1 MYVPNRIHEDT
12 PLYRSTE
19 GLAVLKF
26 GFSLQ
31 AEVLM
36 KSPCIETQL
45 LFVIY
50 IGGVDEGE
58 LYIVMCII
66 GYMLTP
72 VYGGPASLKIWISFH
87 GLGLNQTSKY

>member
-12 PLYRSTE
+12 PFYRSTE

-36 KSPCIETQL
+36 KSPCIEPQL

-50 IGGVDEGE
+50 IGGVDEGD
-58 LYIVMCII
+58 LYISE
-66 GYMLTP
+66 GTHKAA
-72 VYGGPASLKIWISFH
+72 GGRGSTCNK
-87 GLGLNQTSKY
+87 NKQTQLSAKNRLYRC

>member
-1 MYVPNRIHEDT
+1 MPNRIHEDT

-19 GLAVLKF
+19 GLAVSKF
-26 GFSLQ
+26 VISLQ

-36 KSPCIETQL
+36 KSPCIEPQL

-50 IGGVDEGE
+50 IGGVDEGD

-66 GYMLTP
+66 GYMLTHP
-72 VYGGPASLKIWISFH
+72 SI
-87 GLGLNQTSKY
+87 GLRRSCQSQNLDFFSWLRS

>member
-26 GFSLQ
+26 GFLLQ

-36 KSPCIETQL
+36 KSPCIEPQL

-50 IGGVDEGE
+50 IGGVDE
-58 LYIVMCII
+58 
-66 GYMLTP
+66 
-72 VYGGPASLKIWISFH
+72 H
-87 GLGLNQTSKY
+87 